1 MSKIVPHKPFLMIFY
16 GAPGS
21 GKTYFARQFA
31 EEVQAANL
39 QSDRV
44 RSELFEKPRYD
55 QQENNVVAQLMDYMT
70 EEFLTAGMSV
80 IYDTNAMR
88 TVQRKALAEIAKKHG
103 AIPILVWFQVDV
115 ESAFARNIKR
125 DKRRADD
132 RHAVG
137 WDRTTF
143 DSILSYMQ
151 NPDYH
156 EDPVVASGKH
166 HFSTQRN
173 IVMSKMRDK
182 GILLVQDYAGS
193 LAKPGMVNLVPPSSI
208 DREDMTRRNIYIR

>member
-1 MSKIVPHKPFLMIFY
+1 MAKILPHKPFLLILY
-16 GAPGS
+16 GYPGS
-21 GKTYFARQFA
+21 GKTYFSRQFA
-31 EEVQAANL
+31 EEVQTANL

-55 QQENNVVAQLMDYMT
+55 QQENNVIAQLMDYMT
-70 EEFLTAGMSV
+70 EEFLSAGLSV

-88 TVQRKALAEIAKKHG
+88 NVQRKALREIAKKHN

-115 ESAFARNIKR
+115 ESAFARNVKR

-132 RHAVG
+132 RHAAA

-143 DSILSYMQ
+143 DSIISYMQ

-166 HFSTQRN
+166 HYQTQRN
-173 IVMSKMRDK
+173 TVMSKMRDK
-182 GILLVQDYAGS
+182 GVLQVQDYVS
-193 LAKPGMVNLVPPSSI
+193 NLAKPGMVNLVPTNTDHIDSS
-208 DREDMTRRNIYIR
+208 RRNISIR